1 MQYVAAF
8 ACASNR
14 TSIPCIVP
22 RTPHTAVLACLRLQ
36 IEFTDI
42 NKAPGIPARTKLLD
56 EEPKAALPKEKK
68 LELPLLSRMS

>member
-1 MQYVAAF
+1 MLYVAAVGC
-8 ACASNR
+8 ACNR

-22 RTPHTAVLACLRLQ
+22 RTPHTAVVAWLRMQ

-42 NKAPGIPARTKLLD
+42 QKAPGIPARTKLPN
-56 EEPKAALPKEKK
+56 EEPKPAPPKEKK